1 VVRILIVGEIRLYR
15 DGLTLVLAQ
24 HPGFEVVGS
33 VASHAGVPDALQQ
46 LRPDVVLLDVAA
58 GGGHDATE
66 RIRQAASEA
75 RIVVLGVAE
84 RELEIMSYAEAGVA
98 GYVSRDASLD
108 SLADAIEC
116 AVRGDLQCSPSM
128 AGSMLR
134 HIAALAGGVA
144 EPAPDG
150 LTAREREI
158 LRLIDQGRSNKEI
171 AKHLGI
177 EVATV
182 KNHVHNLL
190 EKLHVHRRAEAAARV
205 RNQPVRQSTSTD
217 LR

>member
-1 VVRILIVGEIRLYR
+1 VVRILIVGQIRLYR
-15 DGLTLVLAQ
+15 DGLTLVLGQ
-24 HPGFEVVGS
+24 RPGFEVVGS
-33 VASHAGVPDALQQ
+33 VASQAGLDETLQQ

-58 GGGHDATE
+58 GGGHDAAE
-66 RIRQAASEA
+66 RIRQAGSGA

-84 RELEIMSYAEAGVA
+84 PELEIMGYAEAGVA
-98 GYVSRDASLD
+98 GYVSREASLEM
-108 SLADAIEC
+108 LAGAIES

-134 HIAALAGGVA
+134 HIAALAGGA
-144 EPAPDG
+144 AGPAPDG

-205 RNQPVRQSTSTD
+205 RNRPVRHTTSTD
-217 LR
+217 PR